1 MCSCQGRLSENRTKN
16 WSYNN
21 NDYYTEESIQRSTLI
36 ADTTMQTANIY
47 TEKLLKEINKQSR
60 NLCSKLYNPLLYTK
74 NYSVW
79 KNSVEQLVCL
89 FITEHY
95 NVSKTSVFS
104 MGKGEEEY
112 KKLRLNYDET
122 LAKYSTF
129 YKIWKKLPLNKED
142 CTKFISL
149 SRKRKGI

>member
-1 MCSCQGRLSENRTKN
+1 
-16 WSYNN
+16 
-21 NDYYTEESIQRSTLI
+21 
-36 ADTTMQTANIY
+36 MQTANIY

-95 NVSKTSVFS
+95 NFSKTSVFS

-149 SRKRKGI
+149 SRRRKGV